1 MQIILYCFLEAK
13 GISRMDNA
21 NRQGLRSLFEDLKK
35 LGKAHNQT
43 HFASLI
49 GEQSRGNLSNYLN
62 GVKPLGDALAKQY
75 ALHIHA
81 KLPEVSHPWV
91 DQLLLSGQPTPASVE
106 DNPGASLPDI
116 GRRTDVWVG
125 KDDKVYWTEAL
136 QIGDEEEYQRAK
148 EEGVRLIPQYV
159 ESVQGGNDGATDT
172 LQTIDTYWAI
182 PGIDGTAVIPVS
194 GNSMAPNF
202 PSGCHVITRPYPFN
216 PSRPLSLPFGEVYAF
231 ALRQEDGF
239 PPTHHIKRLIRHPE
253 KAHERTHYIAR
264 SFNPDFADFEVSI
277 DDICML
283 AAVVARIEVTRTFD
297 F

>member
-1 MQIILYCFLEAK
+1 MNVVSSENERLKDVQKSLGYTSQQAFAEAL
-13 GISRMDNA
+13 GI
-21 NRQGLRSLFEDLKK
+21 RQGSLSDIYRAKNGIGVSAKIKIALSK
-35 LGKAHNQT
+35 LGVNIDWLDT
-43 HFASLI
+43 
-49 GEQSRGNLSNYLN
+49 GEG
-62 GVKPLGDALAKQY
+62 PM
-75 ALHIHA
+75 
-81 KLPEVSHPWV
+81 
-91 DQLLLSGQPTPASVE
+91 LLSGQPTPASVE

-159 ESVQGGNDGATDT
+159 ESVQGGNDGATET

-202 PSGCHVITRPYPFN
+202 PSGCHVITRPYPFS

>member
-1 MQIILYCFLEAK
+1 MAIRNQRIIDRFDEFMRHK
-13 GISRMDNA
+13 GLNDNA
-21 NRQGLRSLFEDLKK
+21 VTKALDIAVGTI
-35 LGKAHNQT
+35 GK
-43 HFASLI
+43 
-49 GEQSRGNLSNYLN
+49 SRGEGRDLSRRNVEKVLN
-62 GVKPLGDALAKQY
+62 KWLDLNRTWLLTGEGPM
-75 ALHIHA
+75 
-81 KLPEVSHPWV
+81 
-91 DQLLLSGQPTPASVE
+91 LLSGQPTPAPVE

-159 ESVQGGNDGATDT
+159 ESVQGGNDGATDV

>member
-1 MQIILYCFLEAK
+1 M
-13 GISRMDNA
+13 
-21 NRQGLRSLFEDLKK
+21 
-35 LGKAHNQT
+35 
-43 HFASLI
+43 
-49 GEQSRGNLSNYLN
+49 
-62 GVKPLGDALAKQY
+62 
-75 ALHIHA
+75 
-81 KLPEVSHPWV
+81 
-91 DQLLLSGQPTPASVE
+91 LLSGQPTTASVE

-159 ESVQGGNDGATDT
+159 ESVQGGNDGATET

-202 PSGCHVITRPYPFN
+202 PSGCHVITRPYPFS

>member
-1 MQIILYCFLEAK
+1 MDANSLEALASYLREI
-13 GISRMDNA
+13 GLTQGAIA
-21 NRQGLRSLFEDLKK
+21 NK
-35 LGKAHNQT
+35 LGVSQPYINALMTGRKNFGKAQAYRWRDAFGINP
-43 HFASLI
+43 SWLLV
-49 GEQSRGNLSNYLN
+49 GEG
-62 GVKPLGDALAKQY
+62 PM
-75 ALHIHA
+75 
-81 KLPEVSHPWV
+81 
-91 DQLLLSGQPTPASVE
+91 LLSGQPTPASVE

-159 ESVQGGNDGATDT
+159 ESVQGGNDGATET

>member
-1 MQIILYCFLEAK
+1 MDANSLEALASYLK
-13 GISRMDNA
+13 EIGLTQGAIA
-21 NRQGLRSLFEDLKK
+21 NR
-35 LGKAHNQT
+35 LGVSQPYVNALMTGRKNFGKSQAYRWRDAFGINP
-43 HFASLI
+43 SWLLV
-49 GEQSRGNLSNYLN
+49 GEG
-62 GVKPLGDALAKQY
+62 PM
-75 ALHIHA
+75 
-81 KLPEVSHPWV
+81 
-91 DQLLLSGQPTPASVE
+91 LLSGQPTATSVE

-159 ESVQGGNDGATDT
+159 ESVQGGNDGATDV

>member
-1 MQIILYCFLEAK
+1 MNMVSSENERLRDIQKSLGYTSQQAFAEAL
-13 GISRMDNA
+13 GI
-21 NRQGLRSLFEDLKK
+21 RQGSLSDIYRAKNGIKVSAKIKIALSKMGVNIDW
-35 LGKAHNQT
+35 LDT
-43 HFASLI
+43 
-49 GEQSRGNLSNYLN
+49 GEG
-62 GVKPLGDALAKQY
+62 PM
-75 ALHIHA
+75 
-81 KLPEVSHPWV
+81 
-91 DQLLLSGQPTPASVE
+91 LLSGQPTPASVE

-159 ESVQGGNDGATDT
+159 ESVQGGNDGATET

>member
-1 MQIILYCFLEAK
+1 MNVVSSENERLRDIQKSLGYTSQQAFAEAL
-13 GISRMDNA
+13 GI
-21 NRQGLRSLFEDLKK
+21 RQGSLSDIYRAKNGIKVSAKIKIALSKMGVNIDW
-35 LGKAHNQT
+35 LDT
-43 HFASLI
+43 
-49 GEQSRGNLSNYLN
+49 GEG
-62 GVKPLGDALAKQY
+62 PM
-75 ALHIHA
+75 
-81 KLPEVSHPWV
+81 
-91 DQLLLSGQPTPASVE
+91 LLSGQPTPASVE

-159 ESVQGGNDGATDT
+159 ESVQGGNDGATEI